1 MSLYREKPVSI
12 PKPELYVVYTGD
24 KQDVPDTLKLSDLY
38 GGDGSAEITVKVL
51 VDDGSGDILD
61 QYIEF
66 SKIFDKQAKT
76 YGHNKRALDEA
87 IKISTER
94 GILKSFLESRQKEVT
109 DIMTTLFEQQRIW
122 DIELHNIA
130 RECREE
136 GLQEGKLQGAKEGV
150 ELLIKQML
158 KNAAPEDI
166 AALTGIPLD
175 EVKRL
180 AEE

>member
-1 MSLYREKPVSI
+1 M
-12 PKPELYVVYTGD
+12 YVVYTGD